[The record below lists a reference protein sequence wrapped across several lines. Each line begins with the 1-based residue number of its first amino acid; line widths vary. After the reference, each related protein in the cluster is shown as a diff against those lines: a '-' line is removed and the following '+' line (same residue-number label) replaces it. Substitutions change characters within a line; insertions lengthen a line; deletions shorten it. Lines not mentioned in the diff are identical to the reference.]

1 MKGIQLKNYEPE
13 IETVRDSDGKIVRGL
28 KTGDILRQN
37 QALILLLHKGEL
49 KESPCTGCG
58 IGDMLLDSDPLYWRT
73 EIREQLEMDGQK
85 VDRVETGSDGIT
97 IEAGYRE

>member
-1 MKGIQLKNYEPE
+1 
-13 IETVRDSDGKIVRGL
+13 
-28 KTGDILRQN
+28 
-37 QALILLLHKGEL
+37 
-49 KESPCTGCG
+49 
-58 IGDMLLDSDPLYWRT
+58 MLLDSDPLYWRA